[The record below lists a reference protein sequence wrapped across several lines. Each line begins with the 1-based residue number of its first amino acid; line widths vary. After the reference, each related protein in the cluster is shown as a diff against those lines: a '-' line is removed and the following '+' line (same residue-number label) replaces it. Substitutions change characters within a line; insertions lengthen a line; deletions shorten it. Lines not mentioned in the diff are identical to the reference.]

1 MLNNAAQSIV
11 LQNLLK
17 RRATV
22 QRQLDEALTSP
33 ASYSIQ
39 GSYSETA
46 RGVADLRDELA
57 RLDAQIR
64 AIAAGQGDLT
74 YTYPTH
80 V

>member
-1 MLNNAAQSIV
+1 MNNAAQSIV

-46 RGVADLRDELA
+46 RGVAELRDELA
-57 RLDAQIR
+57 RMDAQIR
-64 AIAAGQGDLT
+64 AIASGTGDIT
-74 YTYPTH
+74 ATYPTH